1 MKKIN
6 LIPLHISFKISILLI
21 AIIFA
26 NYPAKSQLSKNYN
39 GEVETI
45 VNDSRFRMVQT
56 YMKNGDYL
64 QAEELIA
71 QLYINEK
78 STPVIVEYIKV
89 LELQKKYSKA
99 IEVLENYES
108 LSDKKNNSNKG
119 QLTFEIRPILAK
131 YYWLNGKKEIAEEI
145 WSKSIDD
152 NKNNPYIYELIADIQ
167 LTLQLPE
174 KSANTLIIS
183 RKNLSLPYLFG
194 EKIIKIYVS
203 SNLFEDGIKE
213 IINLFDYNNNNR
225 NGNEEEINDDVF
237 GTIIYRNQPPIGNN
251 NNGKTTA
258 EQFVIENN
266 SRLNLNSVKGRISS
280 FPITEKSKMI
290 FTDYLESL
298 SNKNEKNVYVQDLYA
313 WYLKSINSKDVFD
326 VYIKL
331 DKIRNTQGRMLLQL
345 ADESRI
351 DTNFTLALKSY
362 EYVLDLGKK
371 LPNYQNALFGY
382 ILTKEKV
389 LFNKYKSDNFE
400 NFEKVEVKSSFDKII
415 NDYLDFLKEIPNSN
429 NSVEAKF
436 NIANIYK
443 ITKRYDLAQ
452 NEYENIIKTYAKTG
466 GVGKA
471 YLELADLFIYK
482 GDLNGAELQINSLF
496 KSSRLDQETMDL
508 AMFKR
513 ANLLFYKGE
522 IPKADSIFKQLSN
535 STDKNISNDALEN
548 SFLIQKNEK
557 FPTDLVTFAKAELLQ
572 IQNKYDEAVELFLK
586 INEDETEK
594 DIAELSLIEIAKIKT
609 NQNKLV
615 EAIGFLDKVEK
626 RNIYSTNNDTALLL
640 KAKIQISLNQKNEAV
655 ETLKTILN
663 RYPYT
668 IYLQEVRE
676 LIRNL
681 RDNS

>member
-6 LIPLHISFKISILLI
+6 FPHLTNLFSISILLFS
-21 AIIFA
+21 IFLVCSS
-26 NYPAKSQLSKNYN
+26 AKSQLPKNYN

-45 VNDSRFRMVQT
+45 VNDSRFRMVQS
-56 YMKNGDYL
+56 YIKNGDYL

-71 QLYINEK
+71 QLYLTEK
-78 STPVIVEYIKV
+78 SPSVFVEYVKV

-99 IEVLENYES
+99 IELLENYENS
-108 LSDKKNNSNKG
+108 TEKNKNSNKG
-119 QLTFEIRPILAK
+119 QLTFEIKPILAK
-131 YYWLNGKKEIAEEI
+131 YYWLNGKKDIAEEI
-145 WSKSIDD
+145 WTKSIDD

-167 LTLQLPE
+167 LTLQLPT
-174 KSANTLIIS
+174 KSANTLLIS
-183 RKNLSLPYLFG
+183 RQNLNLPFLFG

-203 SNLFEDGIKE
+203 NNIFEDGIKE
-213 IINLFDYNNNNR
+213 IIHLFDYNNNNR
-225 NGNEEEINDDVF
+225 NGNEEIINDDAF
-237 GTIIYRNQPPIGNN
+237 GTIIYRNQSPRNTN
-251 NNGKTTA
+251 NNGQITV
-258 EQFVIENN
+258 EQFITENN
-266 SRLNLNSVKGRISS
+266 SRLNLNSAKGRISS
-280 FPITEKSKMI
+280 FPITDKSKMI

-313 WYLKSINSKDVFD
+313 WYLKSINSKNVFD

-362 EYVLDLGKK
+362 EYVLELGKK
-371 LPNYQNALFGY
+371 SPNYQNALFGY
-382 ILTKEKV
+382 ILTKEKI
-389 LFNKYKSDNFE
+389 LFIKYKTDNFE
-400 NFEKVEVKSSFDKII
+400 NFEKEEVRSSFDKII
-415 NDYLDFLKEIPNSN
+415 EDYSDFLKEAPNSN
-429 NSVEAKF
+429 NSIEAKF

-452 NEYENIIKTYAKTG
+452 NEYENIIKTYSKSG

-482 GDLNGAELQINSLF
+482 GDLNGAELQINNLF
-496 KSSRLDQETMDL
+496 KTSRLDQETMDL
-508 AMFKR
+508 AMLKR

-535 STDKNISNDALEN
+535 STDKNISNDAIEN

-557 FPTDLVTFAKAELLQ
+557 FPNDLVNFAKAELLQ
-572 IQNKYDEAVELFLK
+572 IQNKYNEAIEIYLN
-586 INEDETEK
+586 INNEEQEK
-594 DIAELSLIEIAKIKT
+594 DIAELSLIEVAKIKT
-609 NQNKLV
+609 NQNKFL
-615 EAIGFLDKVEK
+615 EAIEYLDKVEK

-640 KAKIQISLNQKNEAV
+640 KAKVLINLNQKNDAI

-668 IYLQEVRE
+668 IYLDEVRE